1 MSCVNGCNE
10 NGIGGF
16 VPEGSGRPPGSPY
29 GHPDTGVRRAG

>member
-16 VPEGSGRPPGSPY
+16 VPEGCGWPPGPPY
-29 GHPDTGVRRAG
+29 GHPNAGVLGAG